1 MHGLQEGGGTDG
13 PTTIR
18 ELHLLL
24 LLLYSAK
31 DRFYLEGMW
40 KREGGEKELF
50 LAWKPNYRGAISRN
64 DASSYS
70 VKKTL
75 CKQGGGR
82 GEGTHS
88 CAGFFCAKMT
98 SLLRGHLISS
108 ALCLQSLPRGIFRIR
123 SDEET

>member
-1 MHGLQEGGGTDG
+1 MGFKRGEERTDHDPRIAPTPTPPLLRQG
-13 PTTIR
+13 PILSR
-18 ELHLLL
+18 GYVE
-24 LLLYSAK
+24 
-31 DRFYLEGMW
+31 
-40 KREGGEKELF
+40 KRGRGKELF
-50 LAWKPNYRGAISRN
+50 LAWEPNYRGAISRN

-88 CAGFFCAKMT
+88 CAVFCAKMT